1 MSLKPAAISDVGG
14 KNSFSGGM
22 YLLSLSLS
30 LSFILIKLQRC
41 NSI

>member
-30 LSFILIKLQRC
+30 FILIKLQRC

>member
-14 KNSFSGGM
+14 GENSFSGDM

-30 LSFILIKLQRC
+30 LFYFNKTSTL
-41 NSI
+41 